1 MTSKNIIFTIKSNNG
16 GYEYKGVSDI
26 NRDIIKFIDK
36 DSYIIDRKV
45 KRINKNNND
54 LILDFIN
61 NKVYIENYKYNI
73 DIKVNKYIDDDNLLD
88 IEYCLEGDTFNI
100 RLVVGDQNE

>member
-16 GYEYKGVSDI
+16 GYKYKGVSDI
-26 NRDIIKFIDK
+26 NRDIIKFVDK

-45 KRINKNNND
+45 KRINKNSND

-61 NKVYIENYKYNI
+61 NKVYIENYKYSI
-73 DIKVNKYIDDDNLLD
+73 DINVNKYIDDDNLLD

-100 RLVVGDQNE
+100 KLVVGDQNE